1 MRIPQAFPTLRALGR
16 GTLRLLAP
24 PVCPACWAGTERPGC
39 CAACAAALAFGAEA
53 RLCPRCG
60 ASLGPYLD
68 AADGCFACRNDRFA
82 FDTVV
87 RLGRYHAALGQACQ
101 RIKREGQR
109 PLAAAL
115 ADLLLARRG
124 EALRR
129 LGADLVAPIPLHWR
143 RRWRRGYNQA
153 DELAQRLAR
162 GLGLPFVQALRRT
175 RSTTP
180 QADLAPSVRRTNVV
194 GAFRV
199 RRPLPGQHV
208 LLVDDILTTGA
219 TCHQA
224 ARALR
229 AAGAARVSVAV
240 LARGEDFNK
249 ALTPEA

>member
-1 MRIPQAFPTLRALGR
+1 MRIQLAVQTLRALGR

-24 PVCPACWAGTERPGC
+24 PVCPACWTGAETQGFCT
-39 CAACAAALAFGAEA
+39 ACTAALAFGAEA

-101 RIKREGQR
+101 RIKHETQR

-115 ADLLLARRG
+115 ADLLLERRG

-129 LGADLVAPIPLHWR
+129 LRADVVAPIPLHWR

-162 GLGLPFVQALRRT
+162 AWVCRSSRRSAGCGPPRRKRTWRRACGGPTSWALSKCGGRCPASMCCWWTTSSPPGRPATKPRGRCGPPGRRGFQW
-175 RSTTP
+175 RCSP
-180 QADLAPSVRRTNVV
+180 
-194 GAFRV
+194 
-199 RRPLPGQHV
+199 
-208 LLVDDILTTGA
+208 
-219 TCHQA
+219 A
-224 ARALR
+224 ARTSTR
-229 AAGAARVSVAV
+229 R
-240 LARGEDFNK
+240 
-249 ALTPEA
+249 